1 MTRVA
6 ILGGGVS
13 GLAAAFLARQA
24 LLGASGCVHVVEASD
39 RVGGW
44 FQSERAGGPG
54 GPLLERGPHSFR
66 PVGPS
71 GRSAVRLLEELGLE
85 ELALATSPSATQR
98 YVRVGGQLSALPR
111 SLGELFTNPLTRA
124 LPWLGLRE
132 ALLVG
137 RRRAEPGEPDD
148 ESVHSFF
155 SRRFSAATAEVLAD
169 AMVQGIFAGDTR
181 QLSVRACLPAVA
193 DLETRYGSV
202 VRGLVL
208 EALADLLPGRG
219 RAAGGTQ
226 AQPATDKG
234 RALCRATGVSFKDG
248 LQVLTDELARQTFR
262 STDRLDCRL
271 FLGREGRV
279 LAGGAA
285 GAGQRAL
292 ELADGTRLPA
302 DYVLC
307 ALPMRRLRAA
317 LPEHAARHLDALIA
331 NTRWCSVGVVNLVY
345 KDLPRLPRPG
355 FGHLVPSAHGD
366 GVLGMIYDSEVFP
379 DQQPAGCAALTVMIG
394 GAMFPA
400 LAQLPP
406 EDMIE
411 LAAKA
416 ARSHL
421 GIAVEPSLAA
431 AVAHRDCIPQ
441 YGLHHKHEV
450 ARARKEIA
458 KDLPFLRLLGN
469 SFDGVGVADSI
480 ARARDA
486 ITSLN
491 LAVHVPF
498 K

>member
-6 ILGGGVS
+6 VLGGGVS
-13 GLAAAFLARQA
+13 GLASAFFARQA
-24 LLGASGCVHVVEASD
+24 LLGASGCVHLVEASE

-44 FQSERAGGPG
+44 FLSERVGGAG

-66 PVGPS
+66 PAGAS

-85 ELALATSPSATQR
+85 EQALATSPSATQR
-98 YVRVGGQLSALPR
+98 YVRVGGRLEVLPR

-155 SRRFSAATAEVLAD
+155 SRRFSTATAEVLAD

-202 VRGLVL
+202 VRGLAL
-208 EALADLLPGRG
+208 EALVELLPGRG
-219 RAAGGTQ
+219 RAAGGAQ
-226 AQPATDKG
+226 ALPATDKG

-271 FLGREGRV
+271 FLGRESRV
-279 LAGGAA
+279 LAGAD
-285 GAGQRAL
+285 QRAI
-292 ELADGTRLPA
+292 ELADGTHLPA

-307 ALPMRRLRAA
+307 ALPVRRLRAA
-317 LPEHAARHLDALIA
+317 LPVDAARHLDALIA

-379 DQQPAGCAALTVMIG
+379 GQQPEGCAALTVMMG

-400 LAQLPP
+400 LALLPP

-421 GIAVEPSLAA
+421 GITAEPSHAA
-431 AVAHRDCIPQ
+431 AVTHRDCIPQ
-441 YGLHHKHEV
+441 YGLDHKHEV

-458 KDLPFLRLLGN
+458 KDLPHVRLLGN

-486 ITSLN
+486 VTSLN
-491 LAVHVPF
+491 LACHVPF